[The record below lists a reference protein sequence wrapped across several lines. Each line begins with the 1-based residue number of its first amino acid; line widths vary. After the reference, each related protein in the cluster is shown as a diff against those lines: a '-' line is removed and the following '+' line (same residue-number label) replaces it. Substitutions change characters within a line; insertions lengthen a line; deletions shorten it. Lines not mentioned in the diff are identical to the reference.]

1 MWDKVMLRPLLW
13 MASTLDDL
21 KEWPDAVQ
29 QSVGYALE
37 LAQKGEKHE
46 SAKPLKGFKGAS
58 VFEIVANYG
67 GDTWRAV
74 YAVKIQYAICVLHVF
89 QKKSKSGIATPKR
102 EIELIEKRLK
112 LALEHSK
119 DQQP

>member
-1 MWDKVMLRPLLW
+1 MLRPLFW
-13 MASTLDDL
+13 MASTLDEL
-21 KEWPDAVQ
+21 KKCPDVVQ

-37 LAQKGEKHE
+37 LAQKGEKHD

-74 YAVKIQYAICVLHVF
+74 YAVKIKNAIYVLHVF
-89 QKKSKSGIATPKR
+89 QKKSKAGIATPKR
-102 EIELIEKRLK
+102 DIDLIGQRLK
-112 LALEHSK
+112 SALEHAK
-119 DQQP
+119 KQGT